1 MPSKGWWQ
9 SSPPSQ
15 RSMHSCHPI
24 NKPLDTRGCALSG
37 NGKMHRVA
45 QLIGATSPALRARTL
60 RGVATRAEAGSSSNG
75 SNGAGTSYDFDMFT
89 IGAGS
94 GGVRGSRFAA
104 TYGAKVAVCELPFDY
119 KSSAS
124 RGGVGGTCVLRGCVP
139 KKLMV
144 YASEFAD
151 HFHDSV
157 GYGWEARPDP
167 GHDWGR
173 MLEAKRKELQ
183 RLNAAYKNT
192 LAGAKVQLVEGR
204 GRVVDPHTVEVDG
217 QRFSARNILIA
228 VGGTPSKLDI
238 PGAELSITSDDALE
252 LSSRPNKITILG
264 GGYIAVEFAGIF
276 KRFGSEVHVAY
287 RQPLPLRGFD
297 EEVRKFVT
305 EQYQQAGLQLHPG
318 LSPTESVLA
327 PPSLMW
333 QVRKQADG
341 RLTVVFSAK
350 DGGSYEIA
358 DNDQVLMATGRVPN
372 THGLGLE
379 EAGVKVGPK
388 GQVQVDEYS
397 CTSVPSIW
405 AVGDVTDRIQ
415 LTPVAL
421 MEGMAVAKTVV
432 LGQPTKPD
440 YHAVASAVFSHPEL
454 ATVGFSE
461 EGAVKAGHADLDIY
475 STSFRPMRNTLSGSP
490 MRAMMKLVVDA
501 NSGVLL
507 GCHMVGEH
515 AAEIMQGMAVAVKMG
530 VTKAQLDSVVGIHP
544 SAAEEFV
551 TMRSATR
558 KVRQGAL
565 VTA

>member
-1 MPSKGWWQ
+1 MPSKAWWQ
-9 SSPPSQ
+9 SSSSSQ

-24 NKPLDTRGCALSG
+24 NKPLETRGCALSG
-37 NGKMHRVA
+37 SGKMHRVA

-60 RGVATRAEAGSSSNG
+60 RGVATRAEAGSGSNG

-167 GHDWGR
+167 DHDWGR

-192 LAGAKVQLVEGR
+192 LAGAKVQLLEGR

-318 LSPTESVLA
+318 LSPIE
-327 PPSLMW
+327 
-333 QVRKQADG
+333 VRKQADG

-350 DGGSYEIA
+350 DGGSYEIT

-372 THGLGLE
+372 TQGLGLE

-397 CTSVPSIW
+397 RTSVPSIW
-405 AVGDVTDRIQ
+405 AVGDVTDRIQASHSQPGLQPACARPLLLTALLQ

-461 EGAVKAGHADLDIY
+461 EGAVKAGHADLDVY

-530 VTKAQLDSVVGIHP
+530 VTKGQLDSVVGIHP

-551 TMRSATR
+551 TMRS
-558 KVRQGAL
+558 
-565 VTA
+565 